1 MKPMSNVDIF
11 TISDELNNLLSGAR
25 VDKSFQPTKDIVVMR
40 FHVPGTGRIDLVMQC
55 GSRIHISQYPLENP
69 TTPPTFPMLL
79 RKRIKGGHVES
90 IKQHNFDRVVEI
102 RVKKDKYYTIIV
114 ELFDKGNIIL
124 LDDENN
130 IILPLKRKHWSNRD
144 ISSKREYVFP
154 NNIILPLKRKHWS
167 NRDIS
172 SKREYVFPEERGI
185 NPINISENEFT
196 ELFENNSDSDVVR
209 TLARNGLGSLYAEE
223 VIARANEITEI
234 DKNTVNNNLTE
245 EQINGLYKGFKKLF
259 DNLKNESIKPQIVK
273 SDSKEDVIPLDLMKY
288 DSFEKTYY
296 NTFNEACDEFYSKKV
311 NTDIKQI
318 KENAWNKK
326 VGKFEKRL
334 KLQQE
339 TLDNFEKTIADST
352 FKGEVIYSNY
362 TTIEN
367 IINVVNTARDKS
379 YSFKEIGKTLKKAK
393 KDGMEEAQIYES
405 IDPMG
410 ILTLKI
416 DDTTLNI
423 DPKLTIP
430 ENAENYYEKSKKAK
444 RKTKGA
450 LIAIENTKKQLE
462 DIKSKKDSAMENI
475 SVPKKR
481 VKKNLKWYEKLRWF
495 VSSDDVLV
503 VGGRDANSNESVV
516 KKYLEPND
524 IYLHADI
531 HGATSTAI
539 KLNGHKLNDNLLKE
553 SGEFAASFSSAWSK
567 GFTSQD
573 VFWVHPDQVS
583 KTPEAGEFLAK
594 GSFVIRG
601 HRNYIR
607 GARLKLAV
615 GIVDYEGKRIMA
627 GPIEALEKHSQNFVV
642 LKPGFTKKEAIAKK
656 ILHKINEDDLITLD
670 DIIRVLPSGKCD
682 IDEEYHQR
690 KKYEKN

>member
-1 MKPMSNVDIF
+1 M
-11 TISDELNNLLSGAR
+11 
-25 VDKSFQPTKDIVVMR
+25 
-40 FHVPGTGRIDLVMQC
+40 
-55 GSRIHISQYPLENP
+55 
-69 TTPPTFPMLL
+69 
-79 RKRIKGGHVES
+79 
-90 IKQHNFDRVVEI
+90 VEI

-130 IILPLKRKHWSNRD
+130 IILPLKRKHWSSRD
-144 ISSKREYVFP
+144 ISSK
-154 NNIILPLKRKHWS
+154 K
-167 NRDIS
+167 
-172 SKREYVFPEERGI
+172 EYVFPEERGI
-185 NPINISENEFT
+185 NPISVTEEEFKD
-196 ELFENNSDSDVVR
+196 LFKDAESDAVR
-209 TLARNGLGSLYAEE
+209 TLAKNGLGSLYAEE
-223 VIARANEITEI
+223 IIKRANESVEI
-234 DKNTVNNNLTE
+234 DKNTPNSEITD
-245 EQINGLYKGFKKLF
+245 EQLAGLYNGFKDLF
-259 DNLKNESIKPQIVK
+259 DNLTDDNVKPQIVK
-273 SDSKEDVIPLDLMKY
+273 KDSKEDVVALDLKKY
-288 DSFEKTYY
+288 EDFEKTYY
-296 NTFNEACDEFYSKKV
+296 ESFNEACDEFYSKKV
-311 NTDIKQI
+311 NADIKSV
-318 KENAWNKK
+318 KESAWNKK
-326 VGKFEKRL
+326 VNKFEKRL
-334 KLQQE
+334 RLQEE
-339 TLDNFEKTIADST
+339 TLDNFYKTIEDSQH
-352 FKGEVIYSNY
+352 KGEVIYSNY
-362 TTIEN
+362 PTIEN
-367 IINVVNTARDKS
+367 IINVVNQARSKD

-393 KDGMEEAQIYES
+393 KDGMPEAQIYES
-405 IDPMG
+405 IDKLG
-410 ILTLKI
+410 VLTLNI
-416 DDTTLNI
+416 DETSLII

-430 ENAENYYEKSKKAK
+430 ENAENYYEKAKKAK

-462 DIKSKKDSAMENI
+462 NIKAKKDIAMEKI
-475 SVPKKR
+475 DVPRKR

-495 VSSDDVLV
+495 ISSDNILV
-503 VGGRDANSNESVV
+503 VGGRDANSNENVV
-516 KKYLEPND
+516 KKYLDPND

-531 HGATSTAI
+531 HGASSTAI
-539 KLNGHKLNDNLLKE
+539 KLNGAKLNDNILKE
-553 SGEFAASFSSAWSK
+553 SGEFAASFSSAWSL
-567 GFTSQD
+567 GFSSQD

>member
-1 MKPMSNVDIF
+1 MSNVDIF
-11 TISDELNNLLSGAR
+11 TISNELNNLLSGAR

-55 GSRIHISQYPLENP
+55 GSRIHTSQYPLENP

-79 RKRIKGGHVES
+79 RKRVKGAHVES

-124 LDDENN
+124 LDEDNN
-130 IILPLKRKHWSNRD
+130 IILPLKRKRLSTRD
-144 ISSKREYVFP
+144 ISSKIEYA
-154 NNIILPLKRKHWS
+154 
-167 NRDIS
+167 
-172 SKREYVFPEERGI
+172 FPEERGI
-185 NPINISENEFT
+185 NPITATEKEFKEIFNDSE
-196 ELFENNSDSDVVR
+196 SDVVR
-209 TLARNGLGSLYAEE
+209 TLAINGLGSLYAEE
-223 VIARANEITEI
+223 VIKRANEITEL
-234 DKNTVNNNLTE
+234 DKNTPNNELTE
-245 EQINGLYKGFKKLF
+245 KQLEGMYGGFKDLF
-259 DNLKNESIKPQIVK
+259 DNLSEDTIRPQIVK
-273 SDSKEDVIPLDLMKY
+273 SENKEDVVALDLKKY
-288 DSFEKTYY
+288 DNFEKTYFES
-296 NTFNEACDEFYSKKV
+296 FNEACDEFYSKKV
-311 NTDIKQI
+311 NTSIKNTR
-318 KENAWNKK
+318 ESAWNKK
-326 VGKFEKRL
+326 VNKFEKRL
-334 KLQQE
+334 RLQQE
-339 TLDNFEKTIADST
+339 TLDNFYKTIEDSQH
-352 FKGEVIYSNY
+352 KGEIIYSNY

-367 IINVVNTARDKS
+367 IVTVVNQARSKD

-393 KDGMEEAQIYES
+393 KDGMAEAQIYES
-405 IDPMG
+405 IDKLG
-410 ILTLKI
+410 VLTLKI

-430 ENAENYYEKSKKAK
+430 ENAENYYEKAKKAK

-450 LIAIENTKKQLE
+450 EIAIENTKKQLE
-462 DIKSKKDSAMENI
+462 DIKAKKDIAMENI
-475 SVPKKR
+475 AVPKKR

-495 VSSDDVLV
+495 VSSDGHLV
-503 VGGRDANSNESVV
+503 IGGRDANSNESVV

-531 HGATSTAI
+531 HGASSTAI
-539 KLNGHKLNDNLLKE
+539 KLNGDDVNDNLLKE
-553 SGEFAASFSSAWSK
+553 SGEFAASFSSAWSM

-573 VFWVHPDQVS
+573 VFWVNPDQVT
-583 KTPEAGEFLAK
+583 KTPESGEFLAK

-607 GARLKLAV
+607 GARVKLAI

-627 GPIEALEKHSQNFVV
+627 GPIESLEKHCDNYVV
-642 LKPGFTKKEAIAKK
+642 IKPGFTKKEAIAKK
-656 ILHKINEDDLITLD
+656 IIHKINEDDLLTLD

>member
-1 MKPMSNVDIF
+1 MKPMSNVDIY

-55 GSRIHISQYPLENP
+55 GSRIHTSQYPLENP

-79 RKRIKGGHVES
+79 RKRIKGAHVES
-90 IKQHNFDRVVEI
+90 VKQHNFDRVVEI
-102 RVKKDKYYTIIV
+102 NVKKDKYYTIIV

-144 ISSKREYVFP
+144 ISSKKEY
-154 NNIILPLKRKHWS
+154 I
-167 NRDIS
+167 
-172 SKREYVFPEERGI
+172 FPEERGI
-185 NPINISENEFT
+185 NPTTVTQSEFKEI
-196 ELFENNSDSDVVR
+196 FENNSDSDLVR

-223 VIARANEITEI
+223 IIKRANEIIAI
-234 DKNTVNNNLTE
+234 DKNTPNKDITE
-245 EQINGLYKGFKKLF
+245 EQSIALYNSLKNLF
-259 DNLKNESIKPQIVK
+259 DSLKNDSAKPQIVK
-273 SDSKEDVIPLDLMKY
+273 NNSKEDVVPLDLINY
-288 DSFEKTYY
+288 EDFEKTYY
-296 NTFNEACDEFYSKKV
+296 ESFNEACDEFYSKKV
-311 NTDIKQI
+311 NTDIKEI

-339 TLDNFEKTIADST
+339 TLDNFDKTITEST
-352 FKGEVIYSNY
+352 KKGEVIYSNY

-367 IINVVNTARDKS
+367 IINVVNTARSKD

-393 KDGMEEAQIYES
+393 KEGMAEAQIYES
-405 IDPMG
+405 IDKLG
-410 ILTLKI
+410 VLTLDIDNTKI
-416 DDTTLNI
+416 NI

-430 ENAENYYEKSKKAK
+430 ENAENYYEKAKKAK

-462 DIKSKKDSAMENI
+462 KIKAKKDVAMENI
-475 SVPKKR
+475 AVPKKR

-495 VSSDDVLV
+495 LSSDGVLV

-539 KLNGHKLNDNLLKE
+539 KLNGNKLNDNLLKE

-583 KTPEAGEFLAK
+583 KTPEAGEFLPK

-607 GARLKLAV
+607 GARVKLAI

-627 GPIEALEKHSQNFVV
+627 GPIEALEKHSENFVV

-656 ILHKINEDDLITLD
+656 ILHKINEDDLINLD

>member
-55 GSRIHISQYPLENP
+55 GSRIHTSQYPLENP

-124 LDDENN
+124 LDDE
-130 IILPLKRKHWSNRD
+130 
-144 ISSKREYVFP
+144 

-245 EQINGLYKGFKKLF
+245 EQINGLYEGFKKLF

-273 SDSKEDVIPLDLMKY
+273 SDSKEDVIPLDLIKY

-339 TLDNFEKTIADST
+339 TLDNFEKTIAEST
-352 FKGEVIYSNY
+352 LKGEVIYSNY

-367 IINVVNTARDKS
+367 IINVVNTARDKG

-405 IDPMG
+405 IDPLG
-410 ILTLKI
+410 VLTLNI
-416 DDTTLNI
+416 DGTTLNI
-423 DPKLTIP
+423 NPKLTIP

-462 DIKSKKDSAMENI
+462 EIKSKKDSAMENI

-594 GSFVIRG
+594 
-601 HRNYIR
+601 
-607 GARLKLAV
+607 
-615 GIVDYEGKRIMA
+615 
-627 GPIEALEKHSQNFVV
+627 
-642 LKPGFTKKEAIAKK
+642 
-656 ILHKINEDDLITLD
+656 
-670 DIIRVLPSGKCD
+670 
-682 IDEEYHQR
+682 
-690 KKYEKN
+690 

>member
-1 MKPMSNVDIF
+1 MIDKKKVFTMKPMSNVDIF

-55 GSRIHISQYPLENP
+55 GSRIHTSQYPLENP

-154 NNIILPLKRKHWS
+154 
-167 NRDIS
+167 
-172 SKREYVFPEERGI
+172 EERGI
-185 NPINISENEFT
+185 NPITISKNEFT

-405 IDPMG
+405 IDPLG
-410 ILTLKI
+410 VLTLNI
-416 DDTTLNI
+416 DGTTLNI
-423 DPKLTIP
+423 NPKLTIP

-462 DIKSKKDSAMENI
+462 EIKSKKDSAMENI

>member
-1 MKPMSNVDIF
+1 MSNVDIF
-11 TISDELNNLLSGAR
+11 TISNELNNLLSGAR

-55 GSRIHISQYPLENP
+55 GSRIHTSQYPLENP

-79 RKRIKGGHVES
+79 RKRVKGAHVES

-124 LDDENN
+124 LDEDNN
-130 IILPLKRKHWSNRD
+130 IILPLKRKRLSTRD
-144 ISSKREYVFP
+144 ISSKIEY
-154 NNIILPLKRKHWS
+154 
-167 NRDIS
+167 
-172 SKREYVFPEERGI
+172 EFPEDRGI
-185 NPINISENEFT
+185 NPITVTEKEFKEVFNDSE
-196 ELFENNSDSDVVR
+196 SDVVR
-209 TLARNGLGSLYAEE
+209 TLAINGLGSLYAEE
-223 VIARANEITEI
+223 VIKRANEITEL
-234 DKNTVNNNLTE
+234 DKNTPNNELTE
-245 EQINGLYKGFKKLF
+245 KQLEGLYEGFKDLF
-259 DNLKNESIKPQIVK
+259 DNLSEDTIRPQIVK
-273 SDSKEDVIPLDLMKY
+273 SENKEDVVALDLKKY
-288 DSFEKTYY
+288 DDFEKTYFES
-296 NTFNEACDEFYSKKV
+296 FNEACDEFYSKKV
-311 NTDIKQI
+311 NTSIKNTR
-318 KENAWNKK
+318 ESAWNKK
-326 VGKFEKRL
+326 VNKFEKRL
-334 KLQQE
+334 RLQQE
-339 TLDNFEKTIADST
+339 TLDNFHKTIEDSQH
-352 FKGEVIYSNY
+352 KGEIIYSNY

-367 IINVVNTARDKS
+367 IVTVVNQARSKD

-393 KDGMEEAQIYES
+393 KDGMAEAQIYES
-405 IDPMG
+405 IDKLG
-410 ILTLKI
+410 VLTLRI

-430 ENAENYYEKSKKAK
+430 ENAENYYEKAKKAK

-450 LIAIENTKKQLE
+450 EIAIENTKKQLE
-462 DIKSKKDSAMENI
+462 DIKAKKDIAMENI
-475 SVPKKR
+475 AVPKKR

-495 VSSDDVLV
+495 VSSDGHLV
-503 VGGRDANSNESVV
+503 IGGRDANSNESVV

-531 HGATSTAI
+531 HGASSTAI
-539 KLNGHKLNDNLLKE
+539 KLNGDDVNDNLLKE
-553 SGEFAASFSSAWSK
+553 SGEFAASFSSAWSM

-573 VFWVHPDQVS
+573 VFWVHPDQVT
-583 KTPEAGEFLAK
+583 KTPESGEFLAK

-607 GARLKLAV
+607 GARVKLAI

-627 GPIEALEKHSQNFVV
+627 GPIEALEKYCDNYVV
-642 LKPGFTKKEAIAKK
+642 IKPGFTKKEAIAKK
-656 ILHKINEDDLITLD
+656 IIHKINEDDLLTLD

>member
-1 MKPMSNVDIF
+1 MKSMSNVDIY
-11 TISDELNNLLSGAR
+11 TITNELNKLLSGAR

-55 GSRIHISQYPLENP
+55 GSRIHTSQYPLENP

-79 RKRIKGGHVES
+79 RKRIKGAHVES

-130 IILPLKRKHWSNRD
+130 IILPLKRKQWSHRD
-144 ISSKREYVFP
+144 ISSKKEY
-154 NNIILPLKRKHWS
+154 I
-167 NRDIS
+167 
-172 SKREYVFPEERGI
+172 FPEERGI
-185 NPINISENEFT
+185 NPISVSEEEFG
-196 ELFENNSDSDVVR
+196 ELLKNSDSDVVR
-209 TLARNGLGSLYAEE
+209 TLAMNGLGSLYAEE
-223 VIARANEITEI
+223 IIKRANETIEVE
-234 DKNTVNNNLTE
+234 KNTQTAQLSQ
-245 EQINGLYKGFKKLF
+245 EQINGLYDGLNDLF

-273 SDSKEDVIPLDLMKY
+273 NDSKEDVVALDLVKY
-288 DSFEKTYY
+288 EDFEKTYY
-296 NTFNEACDEFYSKKV
+296 DNFNEACDEFYSKKV
-311 NTDIKQI
+311 NTSIKDV
-318 KENAWNKK
+318 KEAAWNKK
-326 VGKFEKRL
+326 VNKFEKRL
-334 KLQQE
+334 HLQQE
-339 TLDNFEKTIADST
+339 TLDNFRKTIEESQH
-352 FKGEVIYSNY
+352 KGEVIYSNY
-362 TTIEN
+362 PSIEN
-367 IINVVNTARDKS
+367 IINVVNSARGKD

-393 KDGMEEAQIYES
+393 NDGMGEAQIYES
-405 IDPMG
+405 IDKMG
-410 ILTLKI
+410 VLTLDI
-416 DDTTLNI
+416 DDTKINI

-430 ENAENYYEKSKKAK
+430 ENAEKYYEKSKKAK
-444 RKTKGA
+444 RKIKGA
-450 LIAIENTKKQLE
+450 LIAIDNTKRQLE
-462 DIKSKKDSAMENI
+462 DIKAKKDIAMEHI
-475 SVPKKR
+475 AVPKKR

-495 VSSDDVLV
+495 ISSDNILV
-503 VGGRDANSNESVV
+503 VGGRDANSNESIV

-539 KLNGHKLNDNLLKE
+539 KLNGNELNDSILKE
-553 SGEFAASFSSAWSK
+553 SGEFAASFSSAWSM

-583 KTPEAGEFLAK
+583 KTPESGEFLAK

-607 GARLKLAV
+607 GARVKLAI

-627 GPIEALEKHSQNFVV
+627 GPIEALEAHCENYVV

-656 ILHKINEDDLITLD
+656 IINRINEDDLLTLD

-690 KKYEKN
+690 KKYEKY

>member
-1 MKPMSNVDIF
+1 MKSMSNVDIF
-11 TISDELNNLLSGAR
+11 TISNELNNLLSGAR

-55 GSRIHISQYPLENP
+55 GSRIHTSQYPLENP

-79 RKRIKGGHVES
+79 RKRVKGAHVES

-124 LDDENN
+124 LDEDNN
-130 IILPLKRKHWSNRD
+130 IILPLKRKRLSTRD
-144 ISSKREYVFP
+144 ISSKIEY
-154 NNIILPLKRKHWS
+154 
-167 NRDIS
+167 
-172 SKREYVFPEERGI
+172 EFPEDRGI
-185 NPINISENEFT
+185 NPITVTEKEFKEVFNDSE
-196 ELFENNSDSDVVR
+196 SDVVR
-209 TLARNGLGSLYAEE
+209 TLAINGLGSLYAEE
-223 VIARANEITEI
+223 VIKRANEITEL
-234 DKNTVNNNLTE
+234 DKNTPNNELTGKQLE
-245 EQINGLYKGFKKLF
+245 GLYEGFKDLF
-259 DNLKNESIKPQIVK
+259 DNLSEDTIRPQIVK
-273 SDSKEDVIPLDLMKY
+273 SENKEDVVALDLKKY
-288 DSFEKTYY
+288 DDFEKTYFES
-296 NTFNEACDEFYSKKV
+296 FNEACDEFYSKKV
-311 NTDIKQI
+311 NTSIKNTR
-318 KENAWNKK
+318 ESAWNKK
-326 VGKFEKRL
+326 VNKFEKRL
-334 KLQQE
+334 RLQQE
-339 TLDNFEKTIADST
+339 TLDNFHKTIEDSQH
-352 FKGEVIYSNY
+352 KGEIIYSNY

-367 IINVVNTARDKS
+367 IVTVVNQARSKD

-393 KDGMEEAQIYES
+393 KDGMAEAQIYES
-405 IDPMG
+405 IDKLG
-410 ILTLKI
+410 VLTLRI

-430 ENAENYYEKSKKAK
+430 ENAENYYEKAKKAK

-450 LIAIENTKKQLE
+450 EIAIENTKKQLE
-462 DIKSKKDSAMENI
+462 DIKAKKDIAMENI
-475 SVPKKR
+475 AVPKKR

-495 VSSDDVLV
+495 VSSDGHLV
-503 VGGRDANSNESVV
+503 IGGRDANSNESVV

-531 HGATSTAI
+531 HGASSTAI
-539 KLNGHKLNDNLLKE
+539 KLNGDDVNDNLLKE
-553 SGEFAASFSSAWSK
+553 SGEFAASFSSAWSM

-573 VFWVHPDQVS
+573 VFWVHPDQVT
-583 KTPEAGEFLAK
+583 KTPESGEFLAK

-607 GARLKLAV
+607 GARVKLAI

-627 GPIEALEKHSQNFVV
+627 GPIESLEKHCDNYVV
-642 LKPGFTKKEAIAKK
+642 IKPGFTKKEAIAKK
-656 ILHKINEDDLITLD
+656 IIHKINEDDLLTLD

>member
-40 FHVPGTGRIDLVMQC
+40 FHVPGTGRVDLVMQC

-154 NNIILPLKRKHWS
+154 
-167 NRDIS
+167 
-172 SKREYVFPEERGI
+172 EERGI
-185 NPINISENEFT
+185 NPITVTENEFK
-196 ELFENNSDSDVVR
+196 ELFENNDDSDVVR

-223 VIARANEITEI
+223 VIARANEIIEI
-234 DKNTVNNNLTE
+234 DKNTMNSDLSE
-245 EQINGLYKGFKKLF
+245 EQLKGLYEGFNKLF
-259 DNLKNESIKPQIVK
+259 DSLKNESIKPQIAK
-273 SDSKEDVIPLDLMKY
+273 SNSKEDVIPLDLIKY
-288 DSFEKTYY
+288 ESFEKTYY
-296 NTFNEACDEFYSKKV
+296 NSFNEACDEFYSKKV

-339 TLDNFEKTIADST
+339 TLDNFEKTIAEST

-367 IINVVNTARDKS
+367 IINVVNTARDKG

-393 KDGMEEAQIYES
+393 KDGMVEAQIYES
-405 IDPMG
+405 IDPLG
-410 ILTLKI
+410 VLTLNI
-416 DDTTLNI
+416 DGTTLNI
-423 DPKLTIP
+423 DPKMTIP

-462 DIKSKKDSAMENI
+462 EIKSKKDSAMENI

-495 VSSDDVLV
+495 VSSDNVLV

-539 KLNGHKLNDNLLKE
+539 KLNGNKLNDNLIKE
-553 SGEFAASFSSAWSK
+553 YGEFTASFSSAWSK

-607 GARLKLAV
+607 GARLKLAI

>member
-55 GSRIHISQYPLENP
+55 GSRIHTSQYPLENP

-124 LDDENN
+124 LDDE
-130 IILPLKRKHWSNRD
+130 
-144 ISSKREYVFP
+144 

-245 EQINGLYKGFKKLF
+245 EQINGLYEGFKKLF

-405 IDPMG
+405 IDPLG
-410 ILTLKI
+410 VLTLNI
-416 DDTTLNI
+416 DGTTLNI
-423 DPKLTIP
+423 NPKLTIP

-462 DIKSKKDSAMENI
+462 EIKSKKDSAMENI